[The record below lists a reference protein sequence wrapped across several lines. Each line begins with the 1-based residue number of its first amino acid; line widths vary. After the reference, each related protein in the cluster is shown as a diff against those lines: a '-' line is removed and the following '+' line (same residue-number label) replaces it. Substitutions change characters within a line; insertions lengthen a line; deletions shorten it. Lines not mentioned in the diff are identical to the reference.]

1 MTPRADLYGYDAG
14 TTTPARPHL
23 TAPLPPT
30 SGPPERPRAARR
42 APSPRTVLLVAS
54 LGVFMAFVD
63 ATIVNIA
70 FPDIASS
77 FSGESVA
84 SLSWVL
90 NAYNI
95 VFAAFL
101 LAGGKLADLLGRRR
115 IFMAGLAVFTLASAL
130 CAIAPSAD
138 ALVAYRVLQAVGAAL
153 VVPAS
158 LALVLE
164 AFPAE
169 RRSHAVALFSAI
181 AALAAGIGPSLGGL
195 LVSLSDWR
203 LVFLVNVPVGIA
215 AYALSRRHLVESRA
229 PGRRRVPDLLGSVLF
244 AVAVSALVFGVV
256 RGDEWGWTSARVLGS
271 WAVAVALGLVFVVR
285 SGRHRTPLF
294 ELDLFRGRT
303 FAASNAMSIVAAAG
317 FYGYT
322 LCNVLYLTAVWH
334 YSALEAGLAMTPG
347 PFVAAA
353 VAGPTSRLAERFGH
367 RAVLVPG
374 AFLWGAGLFWFITQV
389 GLEPQFVS
397 EWLPGMLLLGAGA
410 GATFPNLSGAAVA
423 SAPGESFGTATGLNS
438 VARQVGAALGVA
450 IVVAIIGMPS
460 PFEAADAFDNAWTFC
475 ALALFLAGAGCLL
488 VGRIGVDD
496 DVSRTPSLRKAT
508 HAVLHVPETAVAPP
522 VHAPVLRE
530 RAAEAPHEAVNE
542 STADFLARV
551 PLFADLDSMLR
562 HVVARRASVVRLTAG
577 ELLFRAGDPADALYV
592 VRAGRVEVITPDGET
607 ARELGRGASIGEL
620 GLLTASP
627 RAAAVR
633 AARATDLIRIGR
645 EDFQH
650 LLREDPALSLTLNQ
664 TLAERLREVRP
675 APSGARPSATTIALV
690 GLDGIVPTGA
700 VAIALTEALERH
712 ARVALLHGRE
722 VAPPAFGAHPSTAY
736 GALLDSSEAAHDQVL
751 LVAGQNDAWTDFV
764 LQQADRIVAISA
776 GGTPNPEIAGR
787 PELRG
792 CDLIGWDVAVGSG
805 ALDEAVAT
813 LAPVESHTLRSDD
826 LGAGVARLAR
836 RLAGRSVGI
845 VLSGGGARGF
855 SHIGVLEELAGAGVV
870 IDRVAGVSMGAFI
883 GAMFALGMEPDEID
897 ARCYEEWTRRRPLND
912 YTLPRHGLIR
922 GHRVE
927 AMLKR
932 TFGDARIEELDRSY
946 MSATA
951 DLRTSDL
958 LINRHGL
965 LWDAVGTS
973 MAIPVLVPPVVRGR
987 QLLVDGSLVD
997 NLPVEPMAELA
1008 EGPIIAVDVKAS
1020 FDGDG
1025 SGAAPVRA
1033 REPRTPAIGETLTR
1047 VLFSGSSNTSD
1058 AARRHADVIVKPRN
1072 AGVGLF
1078 EWHQIDRAVEAGR
1091 VAARDAL
1098 ERAPS
1103 TIFG

>member
-1 MTPRADLYGYDAG
+1 MPPRAEAYGFQAG
-14 TTTPARPHL
+14 TTPPARPHPP
-23 TAPLPPT
+23 APLPPT

-42 APSPRTVLLVAS
+42 APSPRSVLLIAS

-70 FPDIASS
+70 FPDIALS

-84 SLSWVL
+84 NLSWVL

-115 IFMAGLAVFTLASAL
+115 IFTTGLALFTLASAL

-138 ALVAYRVLQAVGAAL
+138 ALIAYRVVQAVGAAL

-195 LVSLSDWR
+195 LVSASDWR

-215 AYALSRRHLVESRA
+215 AYFLSRRHLVESRA

-244 AVAVSALVFGVV
+244 AVGVSALVFGVV
-256 RGDEWGWTSARVLGS
+256 KGDEWGWTSPRVVGS
-271 WAVAVALGLVFVVR
+271 WAIAAALAMVFVVR

-367 RAVLVPG
+367 RVVLVPG
-374 AFLWGAGLFWFITQV
+374 AALWGAGLFWFITQV

-423 SAPGESFGTATGLNS
+423 SAPGEAFGTATGLNS

-450 IVVAIIGMPS
+450 IVVAIIGMP
-460 PFEAADAFDNAWTFC
+460 PPLEAADAFDNAWTFC
-475 ALALFLAGAGCLL
+475 ALALFFAGAGCLL
-488 VGRIGVDD
+488 VGRIGVED

-508 HAVLHVPETAVAPP
+508 HAVLHVPQTRVAPP
-522 VHAPVLRE
+522 VEAPVLR
-530 RAAEAPHEAVNE
+530 RPVADRPPHEAVTE
-542 STADFLARV
+542 STPDFLARV
-551 PLFADLDSMLR
+551 PLFAGLDSMLR
-562 HVVARRASVVRLTAG
+562 HVVARRASVVRLKAG
-577 ELLFRAGDPADALYV
+577 ELLYRAGDTADALYV
-592 VRAGRVEVITPDGET
+592 VRAGRVEVLTADGQT
-607 ARELGRGASIGEL
+607 ARELGRGAAIGEL
-620 GLLTASP
+620 GLLTESP
-627 RAAAVR
+627 RAASVR
-633 AARATDLIRIGR
+633 AARATDLIRIRR

-650 LLREDPALSLTLNQ
+650 LLREDPALSLALNR
-664 TLAERLREVRP
+664 TMAERLREVHP

-690 GLDGIVPTGA
+690 GLDGVVPTGA
-700 VAIALTEALERH
+700 VAVALAEALGRH
-712 ARVALLHGRE
+712 SRVSMLHGRE
-722 VAPPAFGAHPSTAY
+722 VAPPAPGVRPSTAY
-736 GALLDSSEAAHDQVL
+736 GALVDSAEAANDQVL
-751 LVAGQNDAWTDFV
+751 LVAGENDAWTDFV

-776 GGTPNPEIAGR
+776 GGTPNPAIAGR

-792 CDLIGWDVAVGSG
+792 CDLVAWNVAVGSG
-805 ALDEAVAT
+805 ALDEAVRVLEPA
-813 LAPVESHTLRSDD
+813 ESHTMRSDD
-826 LGAGVARLAR
+826 AGAGVARLAR

-855 SHIGVLEELAGAGVV
+855 SHIGVLEELLAAGVV
-870 IDRVAGVSMGAFI
+870 IDRVAGVSMGAYI
-883 GAMFALGMEPDEID
+883 GAMLAMGMEPDEID
-897 ARCYEEWTRRRPLND
+897 ARCYDEWARRRPLKD
-912 YTLPRHGLIR
+912 YTVPRHGLIR
-922 GHRVE
+922 GYRVE
-927 AMLKR
+927 AMLRR

-946 MSATA
+946 ISATA

-958 LINRHGL
+958 LINRDGM

-973 MAIPVLVPPVVRGR
+973 MAIPVLVAPVVRGR
-987 QLLVDGSLVD
+987 RMLVDGSLVD
-997 NLPVEPMAELA
+997 NLPVEPMAEMA

-1025 SGAAPVRA
+1025 APRGPGR

-1047 VLFSGSSNTSD
+1047 VLFSGSSDTP
-1058 AARRHADVIVKPRN
+1058 HAP
-1072 AGVGLF
+1072 
-1078 EWHQIDRAVEAGR
+1078 
-1091 VAARDAL
+1091 
-1098 ERAPS
+1098 
-1103 TIFG
+1103 